1 MLTKTKGHFCT
12 RYWEAPQRTKE
23 VIQTETVHMHLMN
36 DVNNNDS
43 CCHSWWDNPLI
54 SKNDN
59 SSDRVVDRDLDT
71 DVEVKTASP
80 DQSDCCRIDSLEHH
94 SCWPV

>member
-1 MLTKTKGHFCT
+1 M

-23 VIQTETVHMHLMN
+23 VIQTEMVHMHLMN

-54 SKNDN
+54 STNDN

-71 DVEVKTASP
+71 DVARGENCLSRSV
-80 DQSDCCRIDSLEHH
+80 
-94 SCWPV
+94 